1 MRLLIADDH
10 NLVRDAIAA
19 LLVAEGASDVHSAK
33 NLDEALR
40 IVRDEDPFDLVLLD
54 YNMPGMSGLDGLIEM
69 ISASKGRP
77 VALIS
82 GTAAPAIAKDA
93 VAAGAAGFV
102 PKTLPSK
109 SIYGAAQIMIGGD
122 VFVPFDFMNQTEDPN
137 SIDLSKREHEVL
149 RGICAGQSNKEIAR
163 DLLIQEVTVKL
174 HVRTLSKKLAARNR
188 THAAAIARSLNLA

>member
-19 LLVAEGASDVHSAK
+19 LLLAEGAKEVFAAK
-33 NLDEALR
+33 NLEEAMHL
-40 IVRDEDPFDLVLLD
+40 VRTDGPFDLVLLD
-54 YNMPGMSGLDGLIEM
+54 YNMPGMSGLAGLRQM
-69 ISASKGRP
+69 IDHNEGQP

-82 GTAAPAIAKDA
+82 GTAAPAVAKDA
-93 VAAGAAGFV
+93 VEAGAAGFV

-122 VFVPFDFMNQTEDPN
+122 VFVPFEFMNREEEAHTVN
-137 SIDLSKREHEVL
+137 LSKREHEVL

-163 DLLIQEVTVKL
+163 ELLIQEVTVKL
-174 HVRTLSKKLAARNR
+174 HVRTLSRKLAARNR